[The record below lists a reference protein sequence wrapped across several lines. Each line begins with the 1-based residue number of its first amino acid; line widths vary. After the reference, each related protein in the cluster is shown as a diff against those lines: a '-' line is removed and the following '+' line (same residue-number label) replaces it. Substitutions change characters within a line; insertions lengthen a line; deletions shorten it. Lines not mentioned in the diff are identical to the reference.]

1 MNKRKELREYY
12 KRNPISHYED
22 MLGFKFTKFQKVKF
36 KMYSCLVDCMNDLIF
51 EKKNLLEEIIIEP
64 YGTTRYEALKLH
76 SVVLE
81 LKIDIIKGILK
92 IQ

>member
-36 KMYSCLVDCMNDLIF
+36 KMYICLTDYLNGLIIE
-51 EKKNLLEEIIIEP
+51 EKELLEEIITEP
-64 YGTTRYEALKLH
+64 YGTTRYEVLKLH
-76 SVVLE
+76 SVVLV
-81 LKIDIIKGILK
+81 LKIDVIKSILK
-92 IQ
+92 V

>member
-12 KRNPISHYED
+12 KRNPIKYYED

-36 KMYSCLVDCMNDLIF
+36 KMYICLTDYLNGLIF
-51 EKKNLLEEIIIEP
+51 EKKNLLEEMIIEP
-64 YGTTRYEALKLH
+64 YGTTRYEVLKLH

-81 LKIDIIKGILK
+81 LKIGIIKNILK